1 MMGLAPLP
9 HEYMI
14 TGIIGFFVSIFMIT
28 NLTWSFTF
36 GLFSLLLVIASLVSL
51 NDTDLDEDTL
61 NIVRGRK

>member
-1 MMGLAPLP
+1 
-9 HEYMI
+9 
-14 TGIIGFFVSIFMIT
+14 MIT